1 MPAVCLNHLKNK
13 EEAMLTDFRQSDVP
27 GCFEGKFDF
36 KLFNT
41 QTDVFIDMEEPDKDY
56 INKCID
62 NLNSLSDE
70 LIDELCVYIIKY
82 CNDFREYFE
91 DEGIEI
97 PEDISGRAI
106 LEYIEPVVLGIEDPD
121 DSDIAGYSLEF
132 NVPWEE
138 EHGMEVVIM
147 DNKIMYVSTYNG
159 MGAWCED
166 YDDGC
171 NYVLGANLT

>member
-1 MPAVCLNHLKNK
+1 
-13 EEAMLTDFRQSDVP
+13 MLTDFRQSDVP
-27 GCFEGKFDF
+27 GCFEGKFEF

-41 QTDVFIDMEEPDKDY
+41 QTDVFIDMEEPDTDY